1 MDTSMG
7 GTSVSPRSLKR
18 QHEDSS
24 TNVTSPP
31 LKMSL
36 EQRLRPCA
44 AHHLIR
50 ESSPARSD
58 TESVISEAPSRTPSL
73 GANSPL
79 LQPPNAFSMMSS
91 GGQPPK
97 RKPKLTF
104 AEQEHKKILKEIR
117 DREKADERARKEAEK
132 RDKEHDKAR
141 RDAEKEAERQKK
153 EAEKEEKRLIKEAE
167 KLVKDAERAEKEKE
181 RKAKEEDKR
190 KKEEEK
196 QRLEEEKKKKER
208 SQKKLN
214 SFFIS
219 QPAKKAEKDVSP
231 EPGNAAGTA
240 PDDKSPNKRSEIS
253 DYDKVFPAFFVQNS
267 VTLAPI
273 LRFERDEFATQILE
287 HELDACLSGSK
298 ASERPPKLDATKA
311 FNIPHNCFT
320 RRGRRCVPV
329 KQIMSHLLGGSS
341 RPIDLTT
348 DSQNA
353 QIKNTRTSLRAIS
366 YKILKFAED
375 VRPPYIGTYTKQ
387 PVSGAARLARNPI
400 KRDLPGVDYDYDSE
414 AEWEEPG
421 EDEEDLGSEGEDDD
435 DADGEEDLDG
445 FLDDADDEIANAR
458 KLVLL
463 GDLEPKSTG
472 LCWEDE
478 QGRYPNIEM
487 RGFALEV
494 IHENIKVQTP
504 IDPFATHY
512 WAPPAPPPS
521 MQPPRLPLNPMKGT
535 SAHLN
540 GPPTKTVKMFGL
552 TAPSSTSKGSSSSS
566 SGGKSGGAGTK
577 KLVAP
582 DEMPAFKQAV
592 QGNELSKLGLIEV
605 LNKQFPKSSKGCIKN
620 TLEVFARREG
630 GKEAEKRWVWREEGG
645 VS

>member
-1 MDTSMG
+1 MG
-7 GTSVSPRSLKR
+7 GTTLSPRSLKR
-18 QHEDSS
+18 QHEESS
-24 TNVTSPP
+24 TNLTSQP
-31 LKMSL
+31 LKMSVEPPTIL
-36 EQRLRPCA
+36 PPTAQ
-44 AHHLIR
+44 HLIR
-50 ESSPARSD
+50 ETSPARSES
-58 TESVISEAPSRTPSL
+58 ESVISDAPSRTPSL
-73 GANSPL
+73 GPNSPL
-79 LQPPNAFSMMSS
+79 LQPPSAFSMMSG

-97 RKPKLTF
+97 KKKKLTY
-104 AEQEHKKILKEIR
+104 AEQEHNKILKEIR

-141 RDAEKEAERQKK
+141 KDAEIKAEKQRKEAEREEKRLMK
-153 EAEKEEKRLIKEAE
+153 EAEKAEKDKVKAEKDKVKEA
-167 KLVKDAERAEKEKE
+167 KD
-181 RKAKEEDKR
+181 EEKR

-196 QRLEEEKKKKER
+196 QRQEEEKRKKER

-231 EPGNAAGTA
+231 EPGNAAGVA
-240 PDDKSPNKRSEIS
+240 LDDKSPNKRNEIS
-253 DYDKVFPAFFVQNS
+253 DYDKAFPAFFVQNS

-273 LRFERDEFATQILE
+273 LRFERDEFAAQTLE
-287 HELDACLSGSK
+287 QELDACLRGSK
-298 ASERPPKLDATKA
+298 AAERPQKLDVAKA
-311 FNIPHNCFT
+311 FNIPHGCYT
-320 RRGRRCVPV
+320 RRGRRSVPV
-329 KQIMSHLLGGSS
+329 KQIMSHLFGGSS

-353 QIKNTRTSLRAIS
+353 QIKNTRTSLQQIP

-458 KLVLL
+458 KLVML

-478 QGRYPNIEM
+478 QGRYPSTEM
-487 RGFALEV
+487 RGFAMEV
-494 IHENIKVQTP
+494 IHGRFHLLHV
-504 IDPFATHY
+504 
-512 WAPPAPPPS
+512 PPES
-521 MQPPRLPLNPMKGT
+521 
-535 SAHLN
+535 
-540 GPPTKTVKMFGL
+540 
-552 TAPSSTSKGSSSSS
+552 
-566 SGGKSGGAGTK
+566 
-577 KLVAP
+577 
-582 DEMPAFKQAV
+582 
-592 QGNELSKLGLIEV
+592 
-605 LNKQFPKSSKGCIKN
+605 
-620 TLEVFARREG
+620 
-630 GKEAEKRWVWREEGG
+630 
-645 VS
+645 

>member
-24 TNVTSPP
+24 INLTSQPP
-31 LKMSL
+31 KMSL
-36 EQRLRPCA
+36 EQHLPPSA

-58 TESVISEAPSRTPSL
+58 TESIISEAPSRTPSL
-73 GANSPL
+73 GPNSPL
-79 LQPPNAFSMMSS
+79 LQPPSAFSMMSS

-97 RKPKLTF
+97 KKPKLTF

-132 RDKEHDKAR
+132 RDKEHDKAK
-141 RDAEKEAERQKK
+141 RDAEKEAERLKR
-153 EAEKEEKRLIKEAE
+153 EAEKEEKRQVKEAERLVKEAE
-167 KLVKDAERAEKEKE
+167 KAEKEKE
-181 RKAKEEDKR
+181 RKAKEEEKR

-196 QRLEEEKKKKER
+196 LRLEEEKKKKER

-219 QPAKKAEKDVSP
+219 QPAKKPEKDMSP
-231 EPGNAAGTA
+231 EPGNAAGGA
-240 PDDKSPNKRSEIS
+240 PDDKSPNKRCEIS
-253 DYDKVFPAFFVQNS
+253 DYEKAFPAFFVQNS

-273 LRFERDEFATQILE
+273 LRFGRDEFATHTLE

-298 ASERPPKLDATKA
+298 AAERPQKLDATKA
-311 FNIPHNCFT
+311 FNIPHKCFT

-353 QIKNTRTSLRAIS
+353 QIKNTRTSLRAIP

-458 KLVLL
+458 KLVML

-472 LCWEDE
+472 LCWENE
-478 QGRYPNIEM
+478 QGRYPSSEM
-487 RGFALEV
+487 RGFAMEV
-494 IHENIKVQTP
+494 IHGKPFPRDPQRASANLTP
-504 IDPFATHY
+504 HRKHQSPNPHR
-512 WAPPAPPPS
+512 PLRNPLLGSPRSPALLDASPPP
-521 MQPPRLPLNPMKGT
+521 PPKPHERDKRARQWPLGQDSQDVRT
-535 SAHLN
+535 HRALLQQVLRHL
-540 GPPTKTVKMFGL
+540 L
-552 TAPSSTSKGSSSSS
+552 WQQIRIRR
-566 SGGKSGGAGTK
+566 
-577 KLVAP
+577 
-582 DEMPAFKQAV
+582 DE
-592 QGNELSKLGLIEV
+592 EIS
-605 LNKQFPKSSKGCIKN
+605 
-620 TLEVFARREG
+620 RRRRN
-630 GKEAEKRWVWREEGG
+630 A
-645 VS
+645 SL

>member
-1 MDTSMG
+1 MG
-7 GTSVSPRSLKR
+7 GTSLSPRSLKR

-24 TNVTSPP
+24 TNVTSQPP
-31 LKMSL
+31 KMSL
-36 EQRLRPCA
+36 EQHLPLSA

-73 GANSPL
+73 GPNSPL
-79 LQPPNAFSMMSS
+79 LKPANAFSMMSS

-97 RKPKLTF
+97 KKPKLTF

-117 DREKADERARKEAEK
+117 GREKADERARKEAEK

-141 RDAEKEAERQKK
+141 RDAEKEAERQKR
-153 EAEKEEKRLIKEAE
+153 EAEKEEKRLVKEAE

-181 RKAKEEDKR
+181 RKAKEEEKR

-214 SFFIS
+214 SFFTL
-219 QPAKKAEKDVSP
+219 QPAKKPEKDVSP
-231 EPGNAAGTA
+231 EPGNAAGPT

-253 DYDKVFPAFFVQNS
+253 DYDKAFPAFFVQNS

-273 LRFERDEFATQILE
+273 LRFERDEFATQTLE
-287 HELDACLSGSK
+287 NELDACLSGSK

-320 RRGRRCVPV
+320 RRGRRYVPV

-353 QIKNTRTSLRAIS
+353 QIKNTRTSLRAIP

-458 KLVLL
+458 KLVML
-463 GDLEPKSTG
+463 GDLEPRSTG

-487 RGFALEV
+487 RGFAMEV
-494 IHENIKVQTP
+494 IHGKPP
-504 IDPFATHY
+504 I
-512 WAPPAPPPS
+512 
-521 MQPPRLPLNPMKGT
+521 PRIHFFY
-535 SAHLN
+535 S
-540 GPPTKTVKMFGL
+540 V
-552 TAPSSTSKGSSSSS
+552 
-566 SGGKSGGAGTK
+566 
-577 KLVAP
+577 
-582 DEMPAFKQAV
+582 
-592 QGNELSKLGLIEV
+592 
-605 LNKQFPKSSKGCIKN
+605 
-620 TLEVFARREG
+620 
-630 GKEAEKRWVWREEGG
+630 
-645 VS
+645 

>member
-18 QHEDSS
+18 QHEDTVNLASVPKMS
-24 TNVTSPP
+24 VELPHLPPSVTHHLKRETSP
-31 LKMSL
+31 
-36 EQRLRPCA
+36 A
-44 AHHLIR
+44 I
-50 ESSPARSD
+50 SD
-58 TESVISEAPSRTPSL
+58 NDSVISDAPSRTPSL
-73 GANSPL
+73 GPNSTL
-79 LQPPNAFSMMSS
+79 LQPPSAFSMMS
-91 GGQPPK
+91 GAGQPPK
-97 RKPKLTF
+97 KKAKLTF

-117 DREKADERARKEAEK
+117 DRERAEERAKKEAE
-132 RDKEHDKAR
+132 RREKEHDKAIKDAAR
-141 RDAEKEAERQKK
+141 EADRLKKEVEREEKRLAKEAEDAEKERKRKVKEEEKK
-153 EAEKEEKRLIKEAE
+153 AKDEEKRK
-167 KLVKDAERAEKEKE
+167 KD
-181 RKAKEEDKR
+181 
-190 KKEEEK
+190 EEK

-214 SFFIS
+214 SFFTL
-219 QPAKKAEKDVSP
+219 QPAKKPEKDVSP
-231 EPGNAAGTA
+231 EPGNAAGGA
-240 PDDKSPNKRSEIS
+240 PDDKSPHKRSELS
-253 DYDKVFPAFFVQNS
+253 DYDKAFPAFFVQNS

-273 LRFERDEFATQILE
+273 LRFERDEFATQTLE
-287 HELDACLSGSK
+287 NELDACLNGSK
-298 ASERPPKLDATKA
+298 ASERPQKLDATKA

-353 QIKNTRTSLRAIS
+353 QIKNTRTSLRAIP

-421 EDEEDLGSEGEDDD
+421 EDEEDLGSEGEDEEE
-435 DADGEEDLDG
+435 DGEEDLDG
-445 FLDDADDEIANAR
+445 FLDDAEDEIANAR
-458 KLVLL
+458 KLVML

-478 QGRYPNIEM
+478 QGKYPSGEM
-487 RGFALEV
+487 RGFRMEV
-494 IHENIKVQTP
+494 IHENIKVTAP

-535 SAHLN
+535 SAHVN
-540 GPPTKTVKMFGL
+540 GPSAKTVKMFGL
-552 TAPSSTSKGSSSSS
+552 SVAPSTSKPSSSAKSA
-566 SGGKSGGAGTK
+566 SGSGTK

-582 DEMPAFKQAV
+582 EEMDAFKLAV
-592 QGNELSKLGLIEV
+592 QGSELSKLGLIEV

-620 TLEVFARREG
+620 TLEVFAKREG
-630 GKEAEKRWVWREEGG
+630 GKEAEKRWVWREEEGG

>member
-1 MDTSMG
+1 
-7 GTSVSPRSLKR
+7 
-18 QHEDSS
+18 
-24 TNVTSPP
+24 
-31 LKMSL
+31 MSL
-36 EQRLRPCA
+36 EQHLPPSV

-50 ESSPARSD
+50 ESSPARSA
-58 TESVISEAPSRTPSL
+58 TEAVISEAPSRTPSL
-73 GANSPL
+73 GPNSPL
-79 LQPPNAFSMMSS
+79 LKPANAFSMMSS

-97 RKPKLTF
+97 KKPKLTF

-117 DREKADERARKEAEK
+117 EREQGDERARE
-132 RDKEHDKAR
+132 
-141 RDAEKEAERQKK
+141 
-153 EAEKEEKRLIKEAE
+153 EAEKEEKRLVKEAE
-167 KLVKDAERAEKEKE
+167 KLVKDAERAEKEKD
-181 RKAKEEDKR
+181 RKAKEEEKR

-214 SFFIS
+214 SFFTL
-219 QPAKKAEKDVSP
+219 QPAKKPEKDDGRG
-231 EPGNAAGTA
+231 PGDGAGPA

-253 DYDKVFPAFFVQNS
+253 DYDKAFPAFFVQNS

-273 LRFERDEFATQILE
+273 LRFERDETPTETRCHQSLQHTPQLF
-287 HELDACLSGSK
+287 H
-298 ASERPPKLDATKA
+298 PPRHGAV
-311 FNIPHNCFT
+311 
-320 RRGRRCVPV
+320 VPV

-353 QIKNTRTSLRAIS
+353 QIKNTRTARRAIP

-375 VRPPYIGTYTKQ
+375 VRPPYIGTYTKH
-387 PVSGAARLARNPI
+387 PVSGAAKLARNPI

-458 KLVLL
+458 KLVML

-494 IHENIKVQTP
+494 IH
-504 IDPFATHY
+504 
-512 WAPPAPPPS
+512 
-521 MQPPRLPLNPMKGT
+521 
-535 SAHLN
+535 
-540 GPPTKTVKMFGL
+540 
-552 TAPSSTSKGSSSSS
+552 
-566 SGGKSGGAGTK
+566 
-577 KLVAP
+577 
-582 DEMPAFKQAV
+582 
-592 QGNELSKLGLIEV
+592 
-605 LNKQFPKSSKGCIKN
+605 
-620 TLEVFARREG
+620 
-630 GKEAEKRWVWREEGG
+630 
-645 VS
+645 

>member
-7 GTSVSPRSLKR
+7 GTSVSPQSLKR

-24 TNVTSPP
+24 VNLTSLPP
-31 LKMSL
+31 KMSV
-36 EQRLRPCA
+36 EQHLPPSA

-58 TESVISEAPSRTPSL
+58 TESIISEAPSQTPSL
-73 GANSPL
+73 GPNSPL
-79 LQPPNAFSMMSS
+79 LQPPSAFSMMSS

-97 RKPKLTF
+97 KKPKLTF

-117 DREKADERARKEAEK
+117 DREKADERARKEVEK
-132 RDKEHDKAR
+132 RDKEHDKAK
-141 RDAEKEAERQKK
+141 RDAEREAERQKR
-153 EAEKEEKRLIKEAE
+153 EAEREEKRLVREAKE
-167 KLVKDAERAEKEKE
+167 AEKEKE
-181 RKAKEEDKR
+181 RKAKEEEKR

-196 QRLEEEKKKKER
+196 QKLEEEKKKKER

-214 SFFIS
+214 SFFTL
-219 QPAKKAEKDVSP
+219 QPAKKPEKDICP
-231 EPGNAAGTA
+231 EPGNAAGGA
-240 PDDKSPNKRSEIS
+240 PDDKSPHKRSEIS

-273 LRFERDEFATQILE
+273 LRFERDEFATQTLE
-287 HELDACLSGSK
+287 TELDACLNGSK
-298 ASERPPKLDATKA
+298 AAERPQKLNATKA

-353 QIKNTRTSLRAIS
+353 QIKNTRTSLRAIP

-458 KLVLL
+458 KLVML

-478 QGRYPNIEM
+478 QGRYPSGEM
-487 RGFALEV
+487 RGFRMEV
-494 IHENIKVQTP
+494 IHGE
-504 IDPFATHY
+504 
-512 WAPPAPPPS
+512 
-521 MQPPRLPLNPMKGT
+521 
-535 SAHLN
+535 SAFYH
-540 GPPTKTVKMFGL
+540 T
-552 TAPSSTSKGSSSSS
+552 
-566 SGGKSGGAGTK
+566 
-577 KLVAP
+577 
-582 DEMPAFKQAV
+582 
-592 QGNELSKLGLIEV
+592 
-605 LNKQFPKSSKGCIKN
+605 QF
-620 TLEVFARREG
+620 
-630 GKEAEKRWVWREEGG
+630 
-645 VS
+645 

>member
-18 QHEDSS
+18 QHEDS
-24 TNVTSPP
+24 TANLTAPP
-31 LKMSL
+31 KISL
-36 EQRLRPCA
+36 EQHLPPSA

-50 ESSPARSD
+50 EPSPARSD
-58 TESVISEAPSRTPSL
+58 CDSVISDVPSRTPSL
-73 GANSPL
+73 GPNSPL
-79 LQPPNAFSMMSS
+79 LQAPSAFSMMNGS
-91 GGQPPK
+91 GQPPK
-97 RKPKLTF
+97 KKPKLTF

-132 RDKEHDKAR
+132 RDKEHDKAK

-153 EAEKEEKRLIKEAE
+153 EAEKEEKRQAKEAERLVKEAE
-167 KLVKDAERAEKEKE
+167 KAGKEKE
-181 RKAKEEDKR
+181 RKAKEEEKR

-196 QRLEEEKKKKER
+196 QRIEEEKKKKER

-219 QPAKKAEKDVSP
+219 QPAKKPEKAVSP
-231 EPGNAAGTA
+231 EPGNAAGGA

-253 DYDKVFPAFFVQNS
+253 DYDKAFPAFFLQNS

-273 LRFERDEFATQILE
+273 LRFGRDEFATQTLE

-298 ASERPPKLDATKA
+298 AAERPQKLDATKA
-311 FNIPHNCFT
+311 FNIPPNCFT
-320 RRGRRCVPV
+320 RRGRPHVPV

-353 QIKNTRTSLRAIS
+353 QIKNTRTSLRAIP

-387 PVSGAARLARNPI
+387 PISGAARLARNPI

-458 KLVLL
+458 KLVML

-472 LCWEDE
+472 LCWENE
-478 QGRYPNIEM
+478 QGQYPSSEM
-487 RGFALEV
+487 RGFAMEV

-521 MQPPRLPLNPMKGT
+521 SMHPPRLPLNPMKGT
-535 SAHLN
+535 SAHIN
-540 GPPTKTVKMFGL
+540 GPSAKTVKMFGL
-552 TAPSSTSKGSSSSS
+552 SAPPSSKSSSSATS
-566 SGGKSGGAGTK
+566 SSKSGSAGTK

-582 DEMPAFKQAV
+582 DEMAAFKLAV
-592 QGNELSKLGLIEV
+592 QGSELSKVGLIEV

-620 TLEVFARREG
+620 TLEVFAKREG